1 MLDKQISETFVD
13 SYNGINAIAFEDR
26 FDNMLIQN
34 LTKERVVIVMGNEKY
49 HNLIIQILHK

>member
-1 MLDKQISETFVD
+1 MLEKQISETFMD
-13 SYNGINAIAFEDR
+13 SYNGINAITFEDR
-26 FDNMLIQN
+26 FDNMLIQK

>member
-26 FDNMLIQN
+26 FGNMLIQN
-34 LTKERVVIVMGNEKY
+34 LTKERVMIVMGN
-49 HNLIIQILHK
+49 